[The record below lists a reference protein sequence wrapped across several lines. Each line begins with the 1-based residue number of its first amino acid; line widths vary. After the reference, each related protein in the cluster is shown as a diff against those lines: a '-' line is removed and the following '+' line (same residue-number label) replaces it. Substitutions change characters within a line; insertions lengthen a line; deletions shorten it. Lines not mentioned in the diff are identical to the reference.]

1 MPRLNQERTVA
12 AKRKEWSAAAAGGVL
27 LAGGFAARMLGGPVG
42 TVHAVGLSG
51 RVLGCA
57 LLLYWAGWVRRSLT
71 PLILVAMVAGI
82 ELGLDA
88 PVVAMTAHFVSDI
101 FLRLVKTIVAPLILV
116 TLISGIAGH
125 GDLKSVGRMGW
136 KSLVYF
142 EALTTVALVLGL
154 IAANFSQAGVGL
166 KMPSDLGGSLSAV
179 PAPLHWQDV
188 LVHTVPENLAKSIA
202 EGQVL
207 QVAVFAVLFGI
218 ALALVPREKAEPV
231 LRLTQGISEAMFRFT
246 NLVMYLA
253 PLAVASA
260 MAFTVARLGPGV
272 LVHLGKLLAVFY
284 ATIAVFVLA
293 VLVPVALLARVPL
306 RRFVQHVSAPAAIAF
321 ATTASE
327 AALPRAMEE
336 MELLGVPRR
345 VLAFVIPAGYS
356 FNLDGSTLYLAMAT
370 VFVAQVAGMPLSL
383 GTQIFMVG
391 TLMLASKGVA
401 GVPRAVLVVLL
412 ATAST
417 LRLPSEPILVL
428 LGIDALM
435 DMGRTAIN
443 VVGNCLASAVVAR
456 WEGVFGSETPS
467 TAVRDED
474 DLLLH

>member
-1 MPRLNQERTVA
+1 MGSLLIA
-12 AKRKEWSAAAAGGVL
+12 GVL
-27 LAGGFAARMLGGPVG
+27 LVAGFSLRIASVPGGTLQMAGVVARF
-42 TVHAVGLSG
+42 
-51 RVLGCA
+51 LGCA
-57 LLLYWAGWVRRSLT
+57 LLLYWSGWVRRSLT
-71 PLILVAMVAGI
+71 PLILAGMVIGI
-82 ELGLDA
+82 ELGLDL
-88 PVVAMTAHFVSDI
+88 PQVAIGAHFLSDI

-142 EALTTVALVLGL
+142 EALTTAALVLGL
-154 IAANFSQAGVGL
+154 VAANLSHVGRGL
-166 KMPSDLGGSLSAV
+166 RMPAELGGSLTNV
-179 PAPLHWQDV
+179 PPPLHWQDF

-218 ALALVPREKAEPV
+218 GLALVPAEKAAPV
-231 LRLTQGISEAMFRFT
+231 LKLTQSISEVMFRFT

-260 MAFTVARLGPGV
+260 MAFTVAKLGAGV

-284 ATIAVFVLA
+284 ATAGVFAVA
-293 VLVPVALLARVPL
+293 VLLPVALLARVPV
-306 RRFVQHVSAPAAIAF
+306 RRFLRHVSAPAAIAF
-321 ATTASE
+321 ATAASE

-370 VFVAQVAGMPLSL
+370 MFVAQVAGMSLGL
-383 GTQIFMVG
+383 GTQVFMMG

-412 ATAST
+412 ATAAT

-428 LGIDALM
+428 LGVDALM

-456 WEGVFGSETPS
+456 WEGVFGEETPS
-467 TAVRDED
+467 LAVREE
-474 DLLLH
+474 DLLLQGAGDR

>member
-1 MPRLNQERTVA
+1 MRNQWRAV
-12 AKRKEWSAAAAGGVL
+12 AAAAVL
-27 LAGGFAARMLGGPVG
+27 LTAGFAVRIAEVPTGW
-42 TVHAVGLSG
+42 VHMAGLLA

-57 LLLYWAGWVRRSLT
+57 ILLYWAAWLRRSLT
-71 PLILVAMVAGI
+71 PLILAAMVAGI
-82 ELGLDA
+82 EIGLDA
-88 PVVAMTAHFVSDI
+88 PGVASGAHFLSDM

-142 EALTTVALVLGL
+142 EALTTIALVLGL
-154 IAANFSQAGVGL
+154 IAANLSHAGVGL
-166 KMPSDLGGSLSAV
+166 TMPPDLRESMSAV
-179 PAPLHWQDV
+179 PPPLHWQDF

-218 ALALVPREKAEPV
+218 ALAMVPREKAEP
-231 LRLTQGISEAMFRFT
+231 LLQLTRSISETMFRFT
-246 NLVMYLA
+246 NIVMYLA

-260 MAFTVARLGPGV
+260 IAYTVARLGPGV
-272 LVHLGKLLAVFY
+272 LLHLGKLLAVFY
-284 ATIAVFVLA
+284 ATAAVFVGA

-306 RRFVQHVSAPAAIAF
+306 LRFMRHVSAPAAIAF
-321 ATTASE
+321 ATAASE

-383 GTQIFMVG
+383 GTQVFMVG

-412 ATAST
+412 AAAST

-443 VVGNCLASAVVAR
+443 VIGNCLASAVVAR
-456 WEGVFGSETPS
+456 WEGVFGTELPS
-467 TAVRDED
+467 PAVREED
-474 DLLLH
+474 TLLSR

>member
-1 MPRLNQERTVA
+1 MRPRNLNQIGTPLISV
-12 AKRKEWSAAAAGGVL
+12 VLL
-27 LAGGFAARMLGGPVG
+27 LAGFAVRIAGISSGGMH
-42 TVHAVGLSG
+42 TAGLSA

-71 PLILVAMVAGI
+71 PLILAGMVLGI
-82 ELGLDA
+82 EVGLDT
-88 PVVAMTAHFVSDI
+88 PGVAVGAHFLSDI

-142 EALTTVALVLGL
+142 EVLTTVALVLGL
-154 IAANFSQAGVGL
+154 IAANLTHAGRGL
-166 KMPSDLGGSLSAV
+166 KMPAELGGGLGAV
-179 PAPLHWQDV
+179 PPPLHWQDF
-188 LVHTVPENLAKSIA
+188 LVHTVPENLAKSVA

-218 ALALVPREKAEPV
+218 GLALVPRDKAEPL
-231 LRLTQGISEAMFRFT
+231 LRLTHSISEVMFRFT

-260 MAFTVARLGPGV
+260 MAFTVAKLGGGV
-272 LVHLGKLLAVFY
+272 LIHLGKLLAVFY
-284 ATIAVFVLA
+284 ATAAVFVA
-293 VLVPVALLARVPL
+293 GVLVPVALLARVPL

-321 ATTASE
+321 ATAASE

-370 VFVAQVAGMPLSL
+370 VFVAQVAGMPLSV
-383 GTQIFMVG
+383 GTQVFMVG

-443 VVGNCLASAVVAR
+443 VIGNCLASAVVAR
-456 WEGVFGSETPS
+456 WEGVFGEQTASV
-467 TAVRDED
+467 AVREE
-474 DLLLH
+474 DLLLQATGDR